1 LRKINDIQKLK
12 EETANKAKQIMKVS
26 YKPELIN
33 LIFSFP
39 YVKIKLLERHNIAK
53 RQTASVYLQQLVKA
67 NILEPL
73 KKVGKEQY
81 FVNRRLM
88 EIIRGN
94 YFAAILHR
102 MLTRL
107 EKEKY
112 SFLCFIG

>member
-1 LRKINDIQKLK
+1 MLNAIAETSGFTLRKINDIQKLK

-81 FVNRRLM
+81 FINRRLM
-88 EIIRGN
+88 EIISG
-94 YFAAILHR
+94 
-102 MLTRL
+102 
-107 EKEKY
+107 
-112 SFLCFIG
+112 